1 MAATKTRR
9 DEDVFMQGKTGFSL
23 VPSCLRGVRWV
34 LCCTLAIASS
44 PALAA
49 PKAIRAAKV
58 VDGSG
63 RTIANAVIVVE
74 NDRIVSVGSGA
85 APPGAEVID
94 LGSLTI
100 VPGLIDAHTH
110 MTYFWDKTPGTR
122 PLGQPRRPA
131 GVTTALAAE
140 NARLTLETGV
150 TTVRDLGAANE
161 VDYAMRDLINI
172 GRMVGP
178 RMFVAGQGLSAARDR
193 TVPVPEIYRQ
203 QAEARITAGS
213 DWVKVYGSRGSYQS
227 VDTTQTLTYDEMK
240 AAVDA
245 AHAKNHRVAIHS
257 YGPSG
262 VKDAVLAGADS
273 VEHGIDLDDDTL
285 AEMARRGTV
294 WVPTIDHNRYYVDAK
309 DEFGFAPETIPPLR
323 AYIEKNLESTRR
335 AFKAGVKIAM
345 GSDAVYTMFGQN
357 TRELSWFVKAG
368 MTPAQALATATTIP
382 AAMLGHERDLG
393 AVAAG
398 YFADLVAVDGDPLAD
413 VDVIINNVRWVMKG
427 GEVVVDR
434 VRSRGSDQD
443 EARRLQPSGADGTAG
458 HLAPS
463 ASDKKAIQDVV
474 EAFLLHLGDHDWEK
488 VGADLA
494 PKAMVI
500 VTRDRNGEW
509 SNSYQT
515 GDEWLAALK
524 RNPNPV
530 TFREPISNVA
540 VTIDSDHLAYLR
552 ADFQVV
558 RDGQPQSKG
567 VDQFTLV
574 RENGAWKIAVVAYT
588 SLPAR

>member
-1 MAATKTRR
+1 MTTAGTTNTRRYEDARRPALVHNVLRGPSYFWCLRRSVAALCGVLAMTSTSLAAT
-9 DEDVFMQGKTGFSL
+9 
-23 VPSCLRGVRWV
+23 
-34 LCCTLAIASS
+34 
-44 PALAA
+44 
-49 PKAIRAAKV
+49 KAIRAAKV

-63 RTIANAVIVVE
+63 KTIPNAVIVID
-74 NDRIVSVGSGA
+74 NDRIVSVGTG
-85 APPGAEVID
+85 APPAGVEVID
-94 LGSLTI
+94 LGPLTI

-110 MTYFWDKTPGTR
+110 MTYFWDRTPGTR

-131 GVTTALAAE
+131 GVTTVLAAE

-150 TTVRDLGAANE
+150 TTVRDLGASNE

-172 GRMVGP
+172 GRMIGP

-193 TVPVPEIYRQ
+193 TGPVPDLYRQ
-203 QAEARITAGS
+203 QAEARVAAGS

-245 AHAKNHRVAIHS
+245 AHATNHRVAIHS

-262 VKDAVLAGADS
+262 VKDAVRAGADS
-273 VEHGIDLDDDTL
+273 VEHGIDLDDETIAD
-285 AEMARRGTV
+285 MARRGTV

-335 AFKAGVKIAM
+335 AFTAGVKIAM

-357 TRELSWFVKAG
+357 TRELTWFVKAG
-368 MTPAQALATATTIP
+368 MTPAQALASATTIP

-393 AVAAG
+393 AIGPG

-413 VDVIINNVRWVMKG
+413 VEVIVSKIRWVMKG

-434 VRSRGSDQD
+434 
-443 EARRLQPSGADGTAG
+443 GAGGAGTAG
-458 HLAPS
+458 AAGRAGAAGQPS
-463 ASDKKAIQDVV
+463 ASGKKPVQDAV
-474 EAFLLHLGDHDWEK
+474 EAFLLHLGDHDWDK
-488 VGADLA
+488 VAADLA
-494 PKAMVI
+494 PKAIVI

-509 SNSYQT
+509 TNSYQT
-515 GDEWLAALK
+515 GDEWLAALR
-524 RNPNPV
+524 RNPNPT

-540 VTIDSDHLAYLR
+540 VTVDSDRLAYVR

-558 RDGQPQSKG
+558 RDGQAQSKG
-567 VDQFTLV
+567 VDQFTLT

>member
-1 MAATKTRR
+1 MTNSAGTTKTRTH
-9 DEDVFMQGKTGFSL
+9 VASL
-23 VPSCLRGVRWV
+23 LRGSAAAV
-34 LCCTLAIASS
+34 CCVV
-44 PALAA
+44 AA
-49 PKAIRAAKV
+49 TSTAFGATKAIRAGKV

-63 RTIANAVIVVE
+63 KTMANAVIVVE
-74 NDRIVSVGSGA
+74 NDRIVSVATA
-85 APPGAEVID
+85 APPAGAEVID
-94 LGSLTI
+94 LSRFTI

-110 MTYFWDKTPGTR
+110 MTYFWDRTPGTR
-122 PLGQPRRPA
+122 PFGQPRRPA
-131 GVTTALAAE
+131 GVTTVLAAE

-150 TTVRDLGAANE
+150 TTVRDLGASNE
-161 VDYAMRDLINI
+161 VDYAMRDLINM
-172 GRMVGP
+172 GKMPGP

-193 TVPVPEIYRQ
+193 TGPVPDMYRQ
-203 QAEARITAGS
+203 QAEARIAAGS

-245 AHAKNHRVAIHS
+245 AHAKGRPVAIHS

-262 VKDAVLAGADS
+262 VTDAVRAGADS
-273 VEHGIDLDDDTL
+273 VEHGIDLDDETI
-285 AEMARRGTV
+285 AEMVKRGTV

-309 DEFGFAPETIPPLR
+309 DEFGFAAETIPPLR

-357 TRELSWFVKAG
+357 TRELAWFVKAG

-393 AVAAG
+393 AVAPG

-413 VDVIINNVRWVMKG
+413 ITVVIDKVRWVMKS
-427 GEVVVDR
+427 GEVVVDH
-434 VRSRGSDQD
+434 V
-443 EARRLQPSGADGTAG
+443 AG
-458 HLAPS
+458 
-463 ASDKKAIQDVV
+463 ASDGARAVQTSDAPADIQRTV
-474 EAFLLHLGDHDWEK
+474 ESFLLHLGDHDWDK
-488 VGADLA
+488 VAADLA
-494 PKAMVI
+494 PKAIVI

-530 TFREPISNVA
+530 TFREPIANVK
-540 VTIDSDHLAYLR
+540 VTIDSDRLAYLR
-552 ADFQVV
+552 GDFQVM
-558 RDGQPQSKG
+558 RDGQAQSKG

-574 RENGAWKIAVVAYT
+574 REGGGWKIAVVAYT
-588 SLPAR
+588 SMPVR